1 MKYSDLPQ
9 DIKDVQTA
17 LAAIDAQYETY
28 VGYMHGGHYN
38 DISRG
43 DKIRMGRLNAKLW
56 RLIELLTARIGVL
69 TWLLALLLMHI

>member
-56 RLIELLTARIGVL
+56 RLIELHNLNGANVL
-69 TWLLALLLMHI
+69 WAIANR